1 MNEGCELAVGA
12 REIVEVGR
20 SGLCGRVAR
29 VGGCGGEDRL
39 GGSGLVDCM
48 CSCGCLGWRV
58 GGFDSNGVGVVWGLG
73 EDWMGLL
80 AGVWLTG
87 LGLVGFLVDSLLGS
101 VLCRLLFSSVVVGP
115 VSNSLSMF
123 VFSMSASSS
132 SKVSGWRCWS
142 VLVVGLDSDGF
153 VLISFVFVAEVVV
166 DILGEEMLSVVVV
179 GVIVVIV
186 LSVIVVISLRTLE
199 VVVVAPRPLIPRFS
213 AIKKQRRVL
222 LSSTVVCV

>member
-1 MNEGCELAVGA
+1 MDEGCELAVGA
-12 REIVEVGR
+12 REIVEIGQ

-29 VGGCGGEDRL
+29 VGGCGGENRL

-87 LGLVGFLVDSLLGS
+87 LSLLGFLMDHWLES
-101 VLCRLLFSSVVVGP
+101 VLCRLLFSSVVIGS
-115 VSNSLSMF
+115 VSKSLSMF
-123 VFSMSASSS
+123 VFSMLASSS
-132 SKVSGWRCWS
+132 SKVSS

-153 VLISFVFVAEVVV
+153 VFVAE
-166 DILGEEMLSVVVV
+166 
-179 GVIVVIV
+179 
-186 LSVIVVISLRTLE
+186 E
-199 VVVVAPRPLIPRFS
+199 VVVNIIPINCYFF
-213 AIKKQRRVL
+213 ITYFVIYF
-222 LSSTVVCV
+222 CVIDC